1 MTSFT
6 VFVIF
11 AHVSII
17 FFNACNATARS
28 ITTSSKFPAILIFGD
43 STVDTGNN
51 NYFHTLV
58 KANHYPYGNDF
69 PGHIPTGRFSNGKLV
84 PDFVASMLGLKQSIP
99 PFRDPN
105 LSDHEIQTGVSFAS
119 AGSGY
124 DDLTT
129 VVSRANPVL
138 NQVEDFNKY
147 IVRLKGIVGE
157 EEAMKIIRGALQ
169 LYDLGCRKIA
179 VVGLPPIGCLPIQIT
194 LRFQNP
200 FNTKCIEHQ
209 NLDAQ
214 SYNQKL
220 VNQLSKIQA
229 VLPESKISYSDV
241 YEQVND
247 MINHPQKYGFVQT
260 KRGCCGTGLVETG
273 PSCNSVTPTCGK
285 PSQYIFWDCIHPSD
299 AIRQPP
305 AQRTEGGAADSHQPT
320 ATRRTPYAETQGTPT
335 AASPHPS
342 HAATRDALSPS
353 RSSWTPVPPIRS
365 VEEASGEDMNEVHVE
380 PNESVVAN
388 EEFSEEEASGED
400 MDEAH
405 ESEGVD
411 VANDE
416 FREEHNEDNLRDG
429 GVNEEA
435 SVSMLDLEKDVD
447 VNYDPG
453 LWGIINDTKRVMLVK
468 KDLSHEEQMS
478 IVIRC
483 VDVEDASEV
492 KVEEFFL
499 GFIKVDD
506 TSGLGL
512 FKRLEDT
519 LVDLKLNI
527 DDIRGQSYDNG
538 ANMKGK
544 HQGVQRRLLDVNPRA
559 FYVPCGCHTLN
570 LALCD
575 MAKSCVKARN
585 FFGYVQK
592 IYTLFS
598 GSTHRWDVLKT
609 YVKGLSPKAL
619 SVTRWESHIESV
631 RAIRSQPE
639 ELRDALIEISNTSK
653 DDVVMA
659 EAKGLCFNA
668 LEDFEFLIS
677 LCIWYKI
684 LDKVNWVSQV
694 LQKEEIDLEN
704 AIIKIKELILF
715 FEELREDGFLD
726 LIEEGKELA
735 KKVGIEPAF
744 TVKRVVRR
752 KKQFDEDVG
761 EDANESQSPQEKFKV
776 TYFYHIIDQ
785 ALTSLKD
792 RFEQFQRYEEIFGF
806 LLNGKFK
813 SISEDK
819 LMEHCS
825 QLQSFLEYKEHCD
838 IYADELFQELRYLK
852 TLLPKDV
859 TKSIDILN
867 TIKSYWEEGGFQ
879 TVWVTYRILLTIP
892 VTVASAER
900 SFSKLKLIKTYLR
913 TTMSQERL
921 SGLAMISIE
930 NEYLDKLN
938 YDDLIEEFA
947 SKNARRSNFLGVG

>member
-1 MTSFT
+1 MM
-6 VFVIF
+6 
-11 AHVSII
+11 
-17 FFNACNATARS
+17 N
-28 ITTSSKFPAILIFGD
+28 L
-43 STVDTGNN
+43 
-51 NYFHTLV
+51 
-58 KANHYPYGNDF
+58 
-69 PGHIPTGRFSNGKLV
+69 GK
-84 PDFVASMLGLKQSIP
+84 
-99 PFRDPN
+99 
-105 LSDHEIQTGVSFAS
+105 
-119 AGSGY
+119 
-124 DDLTT
+124 
-129 VVSRANPVL
+129 
-138 NQVEDFNKY
+138 
-147 IVRLKGIVGE
+147 
-157 EEAMKIIRGALQ
+157 
-169 LYDLGCRKIA
+169 
-179 VVGLPPIGCLPIQIT
+179 
-194 LRFQNP
+194 
-200 FNTKCIEHQ
+200 
-209 NLDAQ
+209 
-214 SYNQKL
+214 
-220 VNQLSKIQA
+220 
-229 VLPESKISYSDV
+229 
-241 YEQVND
+241 
-247 MINHPQKYGFVQT
+247 
-260 KRGCCGTGLVETG
+260 
-273 PSCNSVTPTCGK
+273 
-285 PSQYIFWDCIHPSD
+285 
-299 AIRQPP
+299 
-305 AQRTEGGAADSHQPT
+305 
-320 ATRRTPYAETQGTPT
+320 
-335 AASPHPS
+335 
-342 HAATRDALSPS
+342 
-353 RSSWTPVPPIRS
+353 
-365 VEEASGEDMNEVHVE
+365 
-380 PNESVVAN
+380 
-388 EEFSEEEASGED
+388 
-400 MDEAH
+400 
-405 ESEGVD
+405 
-411 VANDE
+411 
-416 FREEHNEDNLRDG
+416 EHNEDNLRDG

-468 KDLSHEEQMS
+468 KGPIKILKENDEFPKEPNRGRHFSSKLYTSNRPNGEKQERKWLVYSNELDKVFCFCCKLFKHNPMTTSLAEDGINDWHNLPTKLRDHEKNPEHNLN
-478 IVIRC
+478 VVKC

-726 LIEEGKELA
+726 LIEEGKELT

-761 EDANESQSPQEKFKV
+761 EDANGSQSPQEKFKV

-879 TVWVTYRILLTIP
+879 TV
-892 VTVASAER
+892 
-900 SFSKLKLIKTYLR
+900 
-913 TTMSQERL
+913 
-921 SGLAMISIE
+921 
-930 NEYLDKLN
+930 
-938 YDDLIEEFA
+938 
-947 SKNARRSNFLGVG
+947 

>member
-1 MTSFT
+1 MAKSLKG
-6 VFVIF
+6 
-11 AHVSII
+11 SISKL
-17 FFNACNATARS
+17 FNA
-28 ITTSSKFPAILIFGD
+28 
-43 STVDTGNN
+43 
-51 NYFHTLV
+51 
-58 KANHYPYGNDF
+58 
-69 PGHIPTGRFSNGKLV
+69 
-84 PDFVASMLGLKQSIP
+84 
-99 PFRDPN
+99 
-105 LSDHEIQTGVSFAS
+105 
-119 AGSGY
+119 
-124 DDLTT
+124 
-129 VVSRANPVL
+129 
-138 NQVEDFNKY
+138 
-147 IVRLKGIVGE
+147 
-157 EEAMKIIRGALQ
+157 
-169 LYDLGCRKIA
+169 
-179 VVGLPPIGCLPIQIT
+179 
-194 LRFQNP
+194 
-200 FNTKCIEHQ
+200 
-209 NLDAQ
+209 
-214 SYNQKL
+214 
-220 VNQLSKIQA
+220 KIQKS
-229 VLPESKISYSDV
+229 ESS
-241 YEQVND
+241 
-247 MINHPQKYGFVQT
+247 
-260 KRGCCGTGLVETG
+260 
-273 PSCNSVTPTCGK
+273 
-285 PSQYIFWDCIHPSD
+285 SQ
-299 AIRQPP
+299 
-305 AQRTEGGAADSHQPT
+305 
-320 ATRRTPYAETQGTPT
+320 
-335 AASPHPS
+335 
-342 HAATRDALSPS
+342 
-353 RSSWTPVPPIRS
+353 

-380 PNESVVAN
+380 LNESVVAN
-388 EEFSEEEASGED
+388 EEFSKEEASGED

-468 KDLSHEEQMS
+468 KGPIKILKENDEFPKEPNRGRHFSSKLYTSNRPNGEKQERKWLVYSNELDKVFCFCCKLFKHNPMTTGLAEDGINDWHNLPTKLRDHEKNPEHNLN
-478 IVIRC
+478 VVKC

-544 HQGVQRRLLDVNPRA
+544 HQGVQRRLLD
-559 FYVPCGCHTLN
+559 
-570 LALCD
+570 
-575 MAKSCVKARN
+575 
-585 FFGYVQK
+585 
-592 IYTLFS
+592 
-598 GSTHRWDVLKT
+598 
-609 YVKGLSPKAL
+609 GLSPKAL

-694 LQKEEIDLEN
+694 LQKEEIELEN

>member
-1 MTSFT
+1 
-6 VFVIF
+6 
-11 AHVSII
+11 
-17 FFNACNATARS
+17 
-28 ITTSSKFPAILIFGD
+28 
-43 STVDTGNN
+43 
-51 NYFHTLV
+51 
-58 KANHYPYGNDF
+58 
-69 PGHIPTGRFSNGKLV
+69 
-84 PDFVASMLGLKQSIP
+84 
-99 PFRDPN
+99 
-105 LSDHEIQTGVSFAS
+105 
-119 AGSGY
+119 
-124 DDLTT
+124 
-129 VVSRANPVL
+129 
-138 NQVEDFNKY
+138 
-147 IVRLKGIVGE
+147 
-157 EEAMKIIRGALQ
+157 
-169 LYDLGCRKIA
+169 
-179 VVGLPPIGCLPIQIT
+179 
-194 LRFQNP
+194 
-200 FNTKCIEHQ
+200 
-209 NLDAQ
+209 
-214 SYNQKL
+214 
-220 VNQLSKIQA
+220 
-229 VLPESKISYSDV
+229 
-241 YEQVND
+241 
-247 MINHPQKYGFVQT
+247 
-260 KRGCCGTGLVETG
+260 
-273 PSCNSVTPTCGK
+273 
-285 PSQYIFWDCIHPSD
+285 
-299 AIRQPP
+299 
-305 AQRTEGGAADSHQPT
+305 
-320 ATRRTPYAETQGTPT
+320 
-335 AASPHPS
+335 
-342 HAATRDALSPS
+342 
-353 RSSWTPVPPIRS
+353 
-365 VEEASGEDMNEVHVE
+365 MNEVHVE

-388 EEFSEEEASGED
+388 EEFSEEESSGED

-468 KDLSHEEQMS
+468 KGPIKILKENDEFPKEPIRGRHFSSKLYTSNRPNGEKQERKWLVYSNELDKVFCFCCKLFKHNPMTTGLAEDGINDWHNLPTKLRDHEKNPEHNLNVVKWVDLQMRLKQEAT
-478 IVIRC
+478 IDKQVEALINKERIRWKLILARIIG
-483 VDVEDASEV
+483 VV
-492 KVEEFFL
+492 KTLSRNSLPFRGSNEKIYE
-499 GFIKVDD
+499 KNN
-506 TSGLGL
+506 GL
-512 FKRLEDT
+512 FC
-519 LVDLKLNI
+519 
-527 DDIRGQSYDNG
+527 Q
-538 ANMKGK
+538 
-544 HQGVQRRLLDVNPRA
+544 
-559 FYVPCGCHTLN
+559 
-570 LALCD
+570 
-575 MAKSCVKARN
+575 
-585 FFGYVQK
+585 
-592 IYTLFS
+592 
-598 GSTHRWDVLKT
+598 
-609 YVKGLSPKAL
+609 
-619 SVTRWESHIESV
+619 
-631 RAIRSQPE
+631 
-639 ELRDALIEISNTSK
+639 LIEFLAEFDPIMK
-653 DDVVMA
+653 DHLRRVT
-659 EAKGLCFNA
+659 
-668 LEDFEFLIS
+668 
-677 LCIWYKI
+677 
-684 LDKVNWVSQV
+684 KVNWVSQV

-947 SKNARRSNFLGVG
+947 SKKCKEK

>member
-1 MTSFT
+1 M
-6 VFVIF
+6 
-11 AHVSII
+11 
-17 FFNACNATARS
+17 
-28 ITTSSKFPAILIFGD
+28 
-43 STVDTGNN
+43 
-51 NYFHTLV
+51 FH
-58 KANHYPYGNDF
+58 
-69 PGHIPTGRFSNGKLV
+69 
-84 PDFVASMLGLKQSIP
+84 
-99 PFRDPN
+99 
-105 LSDHEIQTGVSFAS
+105 
-119 AGSGY
+119 
-124 DDLTT
+124 
-129 VVSRANPVL
+129 
-138 NQVEDFNKY
+138 
-147 IVRLKGIVGE
+147 
-157 EEAMKIIRGALQ
+157 
-169 LYDLGCRKIA
+169 
-179 VVGLPPIGCLPIQIT
+179 
-194 LRFQNP
+194 
-200 FNTKCIEHQ
+200 
-209 NLDAQ
+209 
-214 SYNQKL
+214 
-220 VNQLSKIQA
+220 
-229 VLPESKISYSDV
+229 
-241 YEQVND
+241 
-247 MINHPQKYGFVQT
+247 
-260 KRGCCGTGLVETG
+260 
-273 PSCNSVTPTCGK
+273 
-285 PSQYIFWDCIHPSD
+285 
-299 AIRQPP
+299 
-305 AQRTEGGAADSHQPT
+305 
-320 ATRRTPYAETQGTPT
+320 
-335 AASPHPS
+335 
-342 HAATRDALSPS
+342 
-353 RSSWTPVPPIRS
+353 
-365 VEEASGEDMNEVHVE
+365 
-380 PNESVVAN
+380 
-388 EEFSEEEASGED
+388 
-400 MDEAH
+400 
-405 ESEGVD
+405 VD
-411 VANDE
+411 VI
-416 FREEHNEDNLRDG
+416 
-429 GVNEEA
+429 
-435 SVSMLDLEKDVD
+435 
-447 VNYDPG
+447 Y
-453 LWGIINDTKRVMLVK
+453 
-468 KDLSHEEQMS
+468 
-478 IVIRC
+478 
-483 VDVEDASEV
+483 
-492 KVEEFFL
+492 
-499 GFIKVDD
+499 
-506 TSGLGL
+506 
-512 FKRLEDT
+512 
-519 LVDLKLNI
+519 
-527 DDIRGQSYDNG
+527 
-538 ANMKGK
+538 
-544 HQGVQRRLLDVNPRA
+544 
-559 FYVPCGCHTLN
+559 TLN
-570 LALCD
+570 LALFD

-585 FFGYVQK
+585 FFAYVQK
-592 IYTLFS
+592 VYTLFS
-598 GSTHRWDVLKT
+598 GSTHRWDVLRT
-609 YVKGLSPKAL
+609 YVKGLSPTAL

-631 RAIRSQPE
+631 KAIRSQVA

-921 SGLAMISIE
+921 SGLAMISNE

-938 YDDLIEEFA
+938 YDDLIEDFA